1 MREALKNELRLAAGD
16 VSWFAAFI
24 GGAYLLGVTLMVGI
38 ILIAKIHEYGP
49 MGTFLAL
56 LGIVVAVM
64 ARRNLNPHVR
74 MRLAV
79 CMGTPRWSF
88 VAADALV
95 TALETA
101 IATLAA
107 VVLCF
112 LENLVYRAVTGGGE
126 DILGAINIFDCQYI
140 LLFILG
146 MVVFNLFLTAFMNRF
161 GVKGF
166 FFVWIP
172 LCLLNPLLTPAIYA
186 ARQGERS
193 LLALLGRAA
202 IWVVEVCSPIPW
214 QVITL
219 GILALVT
226 AVSLLLLRKC
236 PATL

>member
-1 MREALKNELRLAAGD
+1 MTCFCYYICE
-16 VSWFAAFI
+16 
-24 GGAYLLGVTLMVGI
+24 
-38 ILIAKIHEYGP
+38 
-49 MGTFLAL
+49 TF
-56 LGIVVAVM
+56 
-64 ARRNLNPHVR
+64 
-74 MRLAV
+74 
-79 CMGTPRWSF
+79 F
-88 VAADALV
+88 
-95 TALETA
+95 
-101 IATLAA
+101 
-107 VVLCF
+107 F
-112 LENLVYRAVTGGGE
+112 LY
-126 DILGAINIFDCQYI
+126 YWW
-140 LLFILG
+140 
-146 MVVFNLFLTAFMNRF
+146 
-161 GVKGF
+161 F

>member
-1 MREALKNELRLAAGD
+1 M
-16 VSWFAAFI
+16 
-24 GGAYLLGVTLMVGI
+24 
-38 ILIAKIHEYGP
+38 
-49 MGTFLAL
+49 
-56 LGIVVAVM
+56 
-64 ARRNLNPHVR
+64 
-74 MRLAV
+74 
-79 CMGTPRWSF
+79 PRWKF

-101 IATLAA
+101 VATLA
-107 VVLCF
+107 VVALCF
-112 LENLVYRAVTGGGE
+112 LENLLYRAVTGGGE
-126 DILGAINIFDCQYI
+126 DIFGAINILRWQYI

-214 QVITL
+214 QWITL

-226 AVSLLLLRKC
+226 AISLLLLRKC

>member
-1 MREALKNELRLAAGD
+1 MREALKNELRLAKGD
-16 VSWFAAFI
+16 VRWFAAFI
-24 GGAYLLGVTLMVGI
+24 GGPYLLGVALMLGI
-38 ILIAKIHEYGP
+38 ILVTKNEAYGP
-49 MGTFLAL
+49 IGTFLAL

-79 CMGTPRWSF
+79 CMGTPRWNF

-95 TALETA
+95 TTLETA
-101 IATLAA
+101 ISTLA
-107 VVLCF
+107 VVGLCF
-112 LENLVYRAVTGGGE
+112 LENLLYRAVTGGGE
-126 DILGAINIFDCQYI
+126 DIFGAINILRWQYI

-226 AVSLLLLRKC
+226 AVSLLMLRRC
-236 PATL
+236 SATL